1 MEAIWRHIVGYIL
14 GGKLAADSSAHSWL
28 HFGRILTNVSRI
40 LRFLQFGLA
49 LGWCCLGAG
58 PAECADRLSSSRI
71 FQLAILR
78 SAFIPQRSNTATPSR
93 GRPYSNAPRI
103 PPGLLGTHAFVIGL
117 VGLVFVD
124 GLWLVDIV
132 E

>member
-1 MEAIWRHIVGYIL
+1 M
-14 GGKLAADSSAHSWL
+14 
-28 HFGRILTNVSRI
+28 SRGFCC
-40 LRFLQFGLA
+40 FLQFGLA
-49 LGWCCLGAG
+49 LVRCRPGGMRGQALFCN
-58 PAECADRLSSSRI
+58 S
-71 FQLAILR
+71 AICNR
-78 SAFIPQRSNTATPSR
+78 KSAVIRTKRSNTATPSR

>member
-1 MEAIWRHIVGYIL
+1 MMI
-14 GGKLAADSSAHSWL
+14 
-28 HFGRILTNVSRI
+28 
-40 LRFLQFGLA
+40 FGL
-49 LGWCCLGAG
+49 
-58 PAECADRLSSSRI
+58 EFD
-71 FQLAILR
+71 
-78 SAFIPQRSNTATPSR
+78 TPSPF
-93 GRPYSNAPRI
+93 GWADSNAPRI